1 MVNNY
6 AEIARDNRLKAL
18 KGLTRNRRQ
27 IDAVA
32 DHVSYP
38 RTTGRYAGAIFMS
51 SRSIGG
57 LMTATAH

>member
-1 MVNNY
+1 MANNY

-27 IDAVA
+27 INAVA
-32 DHVSYP
+32 DHASYP
-38 RTTGRYAGAIFMS
+38 RTTRRYAEAIFMS
-51 SRSIGG
+51 SRGIGA